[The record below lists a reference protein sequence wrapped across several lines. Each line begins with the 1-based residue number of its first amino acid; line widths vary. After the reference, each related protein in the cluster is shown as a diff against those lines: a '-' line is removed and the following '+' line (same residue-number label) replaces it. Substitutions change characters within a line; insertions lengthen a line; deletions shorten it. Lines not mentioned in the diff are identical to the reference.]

1 MAETIRVTNRM
12 KNIVKA
18 FKSTSDA
25 NWIHDLKDTA
35 AIDLILCE
43 WVRQNFTHIEAEE
56 ILRDP

>member
-25 NWIHDLKDTA
+25 NWIQDLKDTA

-43 WVRQNFTHIEAEE
+43 WVRQNFSHIEAEE

>member
-25 NWIHDLKDTA
+25 NWIQDLKDTA